1 MNKYIDTHAHL
12 DDKKFDEDR
21 GLVIQKC
28 VDAGVDFIID
38 PGVNLRTCRN
48 IKALSDEYDLVYAAY
63 GIHPHDAKESEDNS
77 LAAIESMLSDQKA
90 VAVGEIGLDYH
101 YDFSP
106 REKQKEVF
114 RDFLKLA
121 KKIKKPV
128 IIHNRESDADIMEIL
143 ESEHSQE
150 LRGQFHCF
158 SADIKMAQSLLD
170 MGFYISFTGS
180 ITFPKNQYAEVIDMI
195 PLDRLLLETDSPYMS
210 PVPFRGRRC
219 DSTMIPNI
227 VNKISEIKNIREE
240 IIYAETYKNS
250 LNLFSLP
257 NKSEDL

>member
-1 MNKYIDTHAHL
+1 MNKFIDTHAHL

-21 GLVIQKC
+21 DIVIQKC
-28 VDAGVDFIID
+28 VDAGTKFIID
-38 PGVNLRTCRN
+38 PAVNIVSCKK
-48 IKALSDEYDLVYAAY
+48 IKMLTDKYDIIYAAY
-63 GIHPHDAKESEDNS
+63 GIHPHDAKDAQDNDP
-77 LAAIESMLSDQKA
+77 AIIESMFSDKKA

-106 REKQKEVF
+106 REIQIKVF

-128 IIHNRESDADIMEIL
+128 IIHNRESDEDMMEIL
-143 ESEHSQE
+143 ESESSPD
-150 LRGQFHCF
+150 LTGQLHCF
-158 SADIKMAQSLLD
+158 SGDTKLAKILLD

-180 ITFPKNQYAEVIDMI
+180 ITFSKNQYSEVVEMI

-219 DSTMIPNI
+219 DSTMIPAI
-227 VNKISEIKNIREE
+227 VEKISEIKRTDKE
-240 IIYAETYKNS
+240 IIFNETYKNS
-250 LNLFSLP
+250 LKLFGLP
-257 NKSEDL
+257 NKHEDL